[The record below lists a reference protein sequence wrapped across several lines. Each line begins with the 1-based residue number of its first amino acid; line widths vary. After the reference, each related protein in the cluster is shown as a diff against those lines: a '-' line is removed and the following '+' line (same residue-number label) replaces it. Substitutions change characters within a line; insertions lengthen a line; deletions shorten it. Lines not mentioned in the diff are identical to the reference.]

1 MTAQNHPPVTGR
13 TPFAPPP
20 RDARVAA
27 RRLADYVV
35 LAAAPEV
42 PLVAADYWELSLP
55 AYRKVNEALRD
66 LITTRPEAAGP
77 HARLSS
83 HPADEAAYRELAAT
97 LTAILTDKADLLT
110 SVTELLAEAD
120 PTIWIDHV
128 MGSRFTSRTC
138 ACDLA
143 ALRSLPAPSLRPVQ
157 APQVRVNVIIPF
169 RERQPGGRTRNLL
182 ACLRALRD
190 QDLSPASYRITV
202 VETDDQ
208 PRARASLSGLSD
220 GYIFGFNPFIFNKSW
235 AVNLGLR
242 DDSISAELTCILDAD
257 ILVERSFLRVNAA
270 RLSGPHDAH
279 LPYQHM
285 YSLDEPSSA
294 RAIGVRL
301 GLRTSRPGSR
311 PTLAGAAGPHP
322 GGAAHV
328 DAARLRGLLLRE
340 TPGACLWARTEL
352 LTGLGGFDE
361 RFEGWGGED
370 DDVVARL
377 RRNVRLVRYDDQLL
391 HLSHP
396 RPQMTYAD
404 GTIFNAHL
412 ADAHA
417 TDPWN
422 AESGFGDPDRFR
434 QPGTPS

>member
-1 MTAQNHPPVTGR
+1 MASREAIR

-20 RDARVAA
+20 RDPRVAA

-35 LAAAPEV
+35 LATAPEV
-42 PLVAADYWELSLP
+42 PLIAADYWELSVP
-55 AYRKVNEALRD
+55 AYRKVNDAIRD
-66 LITTRPEAAGP
+66 LVTTRPEAAEP
-77 HARLSS
+77 YARLGRDPHNES
-83 HPADEAAYRELAAT
+83 AYRGLAAT
-97 LTAILTDKADLLT
+97 LTTMLAEQADLLT
-110 SVTELLAEAD
+110 GVTELLAQAD

-128 MGSRFTSRTC
+128 MGGRFTSRVR
-138 ACDLA
+138 ACDLP
-143 ALRSLPAPSLRPVQ
+143 ALRSLPVPSPRPVQ
-157 APQVRVNVIIPF
+157 AHQVRVNVIIPF
-169 RERQPGGRTRNLL
+169 RDRQPGGRTRNLL

-202 VETDDQ
+202 VETDDE
-208 PRARASLSGLSD
+208 PRAAGLISGLSD

-242 DDSISAELTCILDAD
+242 DNSTSAELTCVLDAD

-294 RAIGVRL
+294 QAIGVRL
-301 GLRTSRPGSR
+301 GLASTRPGAR
-311 PTLAGAAGPHP
+311 PAVPGAAGAAS
-322 GGAAHV
+322 V
-328 DAARLRGLLLRE
+328 DAVRLRGLLLRE

-352 LTGLGGFDE
+352 LAGLGGFDE

-396 RPQMTYAD
+396 RPEMTHAD
-404 GTIFNAHL
+404 GTLFNAHL
-412 ADAHA
+412 GDAYE

-422 AESGFGDPDRFR
+422 ATLGFGDPNRFR
-434 QPGTPS
+434 QQGQPS